1 MATEVRKNAALERF
15 ELTSDGVPAGYMEYQ
30 DTGGERGLVH
40 TEIYPRF
47 EGRGLANVLIQGVLD
62 ASRSE
67 GFEVLPLCP
76 VVLHFVN
83 THPEYIALVP
93 QRSRALF
100 GLPQ

>member
-1 MATEVRKNAALERF
+1 MATAVRNNSPLERF
-15 ELTSDGVPAGYMEYQ
+15 ELTVDGAPAGYIEYQ

-47 EGRGLANVLIQGVLD
+47 EGRGLANTLIQSALD
-62 ASRSE
+62 ASRAE
-67 GFEVLPLCP
+67 GFGVLPMCP

-83 THPEYIALVP
+83 THPEYISLVP
-93 QRSRALF
+93 QRARELF

>member
-15 ELTSDGVPAGYMEYQ
+15 ELTADGAPAGYIEYQ
-30 DTGGERGLVH
+30 DTGDERGLVH

-47 EGRGLANVLIQGVLD
+47 EGRGLANVLIQAAMD
-62 ASRSE
+62 ASRTE
-67 GFEVLPLCP
+67 GFSVLPLCP

-83 THPEYIALVP
+83 THPEYISLVP
-93 QRSRALF
+93 QRSRAMF